1 MIHPRRAALVGA
13 LSLLLAGCGGDTPET
28 SAGTP
33 LTPPSIAP
41 VPALPTVSAG
51 AARALPL
58 MAYRY
63 TDEQSVTLARAEG
76 LIVQQCMRRLGFTN
90 WQPGAIPPPAASW
103 TTGLPLG
110 IVDAE
115 HAARYGYHAP
125 DVFEQA
131 RDPGRESTAGER
143 MERAVLL
150 GDSTIGDISGK
161 GVPEGG
167 CHGEAIRKLNE
178 GGPDADR
185 ELDGRL
191 GLQAG
196 DATEA
201 DPRVTAAIAA
211 WSSCMAAAG
220 HRYRT
225 PMEAS
230 GQEWAPTPTAA
241 ERAVATADVRCK
253 RETRLA
259 EIWFTVQ
266 SGYESQLI
274 ARNREALDAGRA
286 QIDAEIRRAAEVLA
300 SGG

>member
-1 MIHPRRAALVGA
+1 MLAALFLV
-13 LSLLLAGCGGDTPET
+13 AGCDSGAPDT
-28 SAGTP
+28 ATP

-41 VPALPTVSAG
+41 ASALPKVSAG
-51 AARALPL
+51 AARSLPL

-63 TDEQSVTLARAEG
+63 TDEEFAVLARAEG
-76 LIVQQCMRRLGFTN
+76 LLVQQCMRRLGFTDH
-90 WQPGAIPPPAASW
+90 QPPPAPATGNGW

-115 HAARYGYHAP
+115 HAARYGYHTPESLDQPAGP
-125 DVFEQA
+125 D
-131 RDPGRESTAGER
+131 RTSTPQDR
-143 MERAVLL
+143 MELAVLL
-150 GDSTIGDISGK
+150 GKSEFGDISGK

-167 CHGEAIRKLNE
+167 CQGEAIRRLNE
-178 GGPDADR
+178 GGPEADL

-191 GLQAG
+191 GQQASE
-196 DATEA
+196 ATEA
-201 DPRVTAAIAA
+201 DPRVTEAMAA
-211 WSSCMAAAG
+211 WSACMAAAG
-220 HRYRT
+220 HHYRT

-230 GQEWAPTPTAA
+230 GQEWAPAPSAA

-253 RETRLA
+253 EQTRLA

-266 SGYESQLI
+266 SGYENQLI

-286 QIDAEIRRAAEVLA
+286 QIDNEIKRAADLLA